1 MKSLSLEEIKI
12 LNESRVAIVGCG
24 GLGGYIAEFLCRIGI
39 EHITI
44 IDGDVFDESNL
55 NRQLVSHTE
64 NIGLSKVK
72 ETQKRINLVNPNV
85 QVKALDIL
93 LDNTNSRD
101 ILKGHHVVVDAL
113 DNIKTR
119 RIIQNTCRELNIP
132 MVYGAIAG
140 FYGQASTIFPGDNT
154 LDFIYSK
161 NIINEQGIE
170 RDLGNPS
177 FIPPL
182 IASIQVAEVIKIL
195 INKGELLR
203 NKILFVDLLENSF
216 DIIKIK
222 QLDSLKP
229 L

>member
-1 MKSLSLEEIKI
+1 
-12 LNESRVAIVGCG
+12 
-24 GLGGYIAEFLCRIGI
+24 
-39 EHITI
+39 
-44 IDGDVFDESNL
+44 
-55 NRQLVSHTE
+55 
-64 NIGLSKVK
+64 
-72 ETQKRINLVNPNV
+72 
-85 QVKALDIL
+85 
-93 LDNTNSRD
+93 
-101 ILKGHHVVVDAL
+101 
-113 DNIKTR
+113 
-119 RIIQNTCRELNIP
+119 
-132 MVYGAIAG
+132 
-140 FYGQASTIFPGDNT
+140 
-154 LDFIYSK
+154 DFIYSK